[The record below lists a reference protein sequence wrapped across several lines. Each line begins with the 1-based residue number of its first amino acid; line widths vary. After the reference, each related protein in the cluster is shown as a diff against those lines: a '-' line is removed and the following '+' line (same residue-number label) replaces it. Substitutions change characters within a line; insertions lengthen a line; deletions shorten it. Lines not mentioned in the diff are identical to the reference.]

1 MTGVAAEIAQGVTVL
16 AAQAPHLLTRLLLLG
31 AAASVVVPA
40 LAVLL
45 SAAAPWSRGISAR
58 LRFRVLAS
66 AFALVLAAPLVFFS
80 PRVFF
85 PTVALPWMAQPAHLS
100 QAAVALPAAGAGWQI
115 PEFGALAIAAVW
127 LLVSAVL
134 LLRLLLGLVR
144 LHGLRREA
152 VLLPE
157 PLLQSMQARLEAGAS
172 PCPVALSHAVRVPCL
187 TGLLRPMVLLPAQL
201 PEQLSESRLAA
212 ILEHEFA
219 HLRRGDH
226 WSNLAQKLACAVF
239 PLHPG
244 LHLLDVWMSRE
255 REHACDEWVLL
266 QAHPAAEYATS
277 LVDVAA
283 GAMETA
289 ALSVPFGAIRSRSE
303 LARRIDR
310 IVRPLPQL
318 SRRVAT
324 VLAVCLTA
332 GSTAMVGMAVHLL
345 PPIRFAP
352 MPGAASVSGAR
363 QMAALRLDTAESMTA
378 SNAAGNTAGKTAGRA
393 AVQQQTA
400 AATPKLRRI
409 AARVQPSLAERDAL
423 TRRIPHTG
431 DWAEMVAWHEPASGV
446 GTGRADAA
454 HRRAEHPLLAA
465 TDRAQ
470 SVYLVMTSISVTEA
484 GQGIWTASRTVA
496 VMAESLESGADVA
509 SARAERAASQPDA
522 MTNVASVRSGQVKSG
537 LVYSEQEKSGRAK
550 TTQAGPSVVY
560 SIVTTTL
567 RVPAGA
573 ELRFAPEWLAR
584 EL

>member
-1 MTGVAAEIAQGVTVL
+1 MTGVAAEITQGVTL
-16 AAQAPHLLTRLLLLG
+16 MAAQAPHLLTRLLLLG

-45 SAAAPWSRGISAR
+45 SPAAPWSRGISAR

-80 PRVFF
+80 PLVF
-85 PTVALPWMAQPAHLS
+85 PSVALPWMARPAHLS

-157 PLLQSMQARLEAGAS
+157 PLLHRLVAGGS

-201 PEQLSESRLAA
+201 PQQLSESRLAA

-244 LHLLDVWMSRE
+244 LHLLDAWMSRE

-310 IVRPLPQL
+310 IVHPLPQL

-324 VLAVCLTA
+324 VLAICLTA

-352 MPGAASVSGAR
+352 MPGAASAAGAR
-363 QMAALRLDTAESMTA
+363 QMAALHLDTAESMTA
-378 SNAAGNTAGKTAGRA
+378 SNGAGKTAMQRS
-393 AVQQQTA
+393 

-409 AARVQPSLAERDAL
+409 AVRVQPSLAERDAF
-423 TRRIPHTG
+423 TRRIPPTG
-431 DWAEMVAWHEPASGV
+431 DHAEMVAWHEPASGV
-446 GTGRADAA
+446 GTGRAEAA
-454 HRRAEHPLLAA
+454 HRRAEHPLLASS
-465 TDRAQ
+465 DRAQ

-484 GQGIWTASRTVA
+484 GQGVWTASRTVA
-496 VMAESLESGADVA
+496 VMAEPMESGADVA
-509 SARAERAASQPDA
+509 SARRERSASQPDA
-522 MTNVASVRSGQVKSG
+522 MPNGAIVRSGQVESG
-537 LVYSEQEKSGRAK
+537 LVYSEQEKSGQAK

-573 ELRFAPEWLAR
+573 ELRLAPEWLAR

>member
-1 MTGVAAEIAQGVTVL
+1 MTTMAAEIAQGVTVL
-16 AAQAPHLLTRLLLLG
+16 AAQVPHLLTRLLLLG
-31 AAASVVVPA
+31 ATASVVVPA

-45 SAAAPWSRGISAR
+45 SPAAPWSRGISAR
-58 LRFRVLAS
+58 LRFRVLAA
-66 AFALVLAAPLVFFS
+66 AFALVLAAPLLF
-80 PRVFF
+80 FF
-85 PTVALPWMAQPAHLS
+85 PLPLRWMMRPAQLS
-100 QAAVALPAAGAGWQI
+100 QTAVALPVGAEWQI
-115 PEFGALAIAAVW
+115 PELAALAIAATW

-157 PLLQSMQARLEAGAS
+157 LLLQRLTAGDS
-172 PCPVALSHAVRVPCL
+172 LCPVALSHAVRVPCL

-201 PEQLSESRLAA
+201 PEQLSESQLAA

-219 HLRRGDH
+219 HLRRADH
-226 WSNLAQKLACAVF
+226 WSNLVQKLACAIF

-332 GSTAMVGMAVHLL
+332 GSTVMVGMAIHVL

-352 MPGAASVSGAR
+352 MPGAASASGVR
-363 QMAALRLDTAESMTA
+363 QVATLRLDAGESKIA
-378 SNAAGNTAGKTAGRA
+378 SKGAGRA
-393 AVQQQTA
+393 ATLQPRTA
-400 AATPKLRRI
+400 AAPRFQQVV
-409 AARVQPSLAERDAL
+409 AQVPPSTNSRTAWGDLNQS
-423 TRRIPHTG
+423 IPHTV
-431 DWAEMVAWHEPASGV
+431 DRTEMIAWHEGSYGKGMGRTEAARP
-446 GTGRADAA
+446 GT
-454 HRRAEHPLLAA
+454 EHPLLAP
-465 TDRAQ
+465 DRMQ
-470 SVYLVMTSISVTEA
+470 SMYVVMTSISVTES
-484 GQGIWTASRTVA
+484 GQGSWTASRTVA
-496 VMAESLESGADVA
+496 VMAEPVPSRADVA
-509 SARAERAASQPDA
+509 SARAERTSSQSDALQNAADI
-522 MTNVASVRSGQVKSG
+522 RSGQAETGNVR
-537 LVYSEQEKSGRAK
+537 LEQAK
-550 TTQAGPSVVY
+550 TRLARPGIVY

-567 RVPAGA
+567 RVPAGTN
-573 ELRFAPEWLAR
+573 LRLAPEWLAR

>member
-1 MTGVAAEIAQGVTVL
+1 MTGVAAEIAQGVTVM

-45 SAAAPWSRGISAR
+45 SQAAPWSRGISAR

-80 PRVFF
+80 PLVF
-85 PTVALPWMAQPAHLS
+85 PSVALPWMARPAHLS

-144 LHGLRREA
+144 LHGLRRQA

-157 PLLQSMQARLEAGAS
+157 PLLQRLVAGGS

-226 WSNLAQKLACAVF
+226 WSNLVQKLACAVF

-244 LHLLDVWMSRE
+244 LHLLDAWMSRE

-324 VLAVCLTA
+324 VLAICLTA

-352 MPGAASVSGAR
+352 MHGAASASGAR

-378 SNAAGNTAGKTAGRA
+378 SNGEGKTAGRA

-409 AARVQPSLAERDAL
+409 AARVQPSLAERDTL
-423 TRRIPHTG
+423 TQRIPHTG
-431 DWAEMVAWHEPASGV
+431 DWAEMVAWHERASGV

-465 TDRAQ
+465 SDRAQ
-470 SVYLVMTSISVTEA
+470 RVYLVMTSISVTEA
-484 GQGIWTASRTVA
+484 GQGVWTASRTVA

-509 SARAERAASQPDA
+509 SARAERTAMQPDA
-522 MTNVASVRSGQVKSG
+522 MTNVASVRSGQVESG
-537 LVYSEQEKSGRAK
+537 LVYSEQEKSGQTKPR
-550 TTQAGPSVVY
+550 QAGPSVVY

-573 ELRFAPEWLAR
+573 ELRLAPEWLAR